1 MEHYPLNEMKC
12 VDISKTTISLRRA
25 KSVIFASNL
34 IPLDFAPPWMMHN
47 LASHVKRIA
56 HIAWIRNRL
65 HHVWGLAKRSCKCR
79 YRLPFTVYTISECIF
94 STMFSVHFQGASKE
108 NLFKNQEL
116 LSWWSF
122 PSFSSGLGVTRAIR
136 CWSIPIVKK

>member
-1 MEHYPLNEMKC
+1 MCNLFIMEHYPLNEMKC

-56 HIAWIRNRL
+56 HIAWIRNTDCIMCGDWLRG
-65 HHVWGLAKRSCKCR
+65 VVNVDTGYRS
-79 YRLPFTVYTISECIF
+79 PFTQYQNAFSPQCSPCISKVLARRTCLRIKSF
-94 STMFSVHFQGASKE
+94 LVGDHFRHFR
-108 NLFKNQEL
+108 L
-116 LSWWSF
+116 
-122 PSFSSGLGVTRAIR
+122 V
-136 CWSIPIVKK
+136 